1 MASPLVLQVTCV
13 VVVLMVG
20 FGHIM
25 PSAEAAIPCGSVQL
39 AVAPCIS
46 YLTGPAG
53 TKVPA
58 PCCNGVKRVNDQ
70 SKTTPDRQA
79 VCSCLKNTA
88 LRIPGINVPRL
99 AALAGACG
107 VNLPYKVTP
116 SIDCN
121 TVT

>member
-121 TVT
+121 T